1 MKIISVI
8 GGSEATGEHLDL
20 AYEVGRIVAEKK
32 AALLCGGLG
41 GIMEAAAKGA
51 KDHGGLTIGILP
63 ANDKSTM
70 NPYIDIPICTGIGYA
85 RNAVVAYSGDII
97 ISLPGKYGTLS
108 EIAFALSKNKIVLG
122 LYTWDIPGIEQID
135 GLETLEKRLNELL
148 NQ

>member
-8 GGSEATGEHLDL
+8 GGNKTTGEHLDL
-20 AYEVGRIVAEKK
+20 AYEVGRIIAEKK

-63 ANDKSTM
+63 ANDKSIM

-108 EIAFALSKNKIVLG
+108 EIAFALAKNKVVLG

-135 GLETLEKRLNELL
+135 GLESLKNRLSQLL
-148 NQ
+148 